1 MRETK
6 ETKQN
11 AGITLIAL
19 VITIIVLLILAAVSI
34 ATLTGSNGILT
45 RAGQAKENTE
55 EKQTGELV
63 KLSITDAKTQGLGT
77 ITEENLVKALDSN
90 LGTGNYQLTG
100 NETDGW
106 KIKKNGK
113 IYTVDGSGNLQIA
126 DANVKINM
134 TMTYSNTTPKTGDK
148 ISKVV
153 DESVPI
159 PKDFYYVGGTKNT
172 GVVISDNSQDEDKGA
187 DANLVGNQFVWVP
200 VNQNQ
205 KLKITVEGK
214 EGITNVTLTN
224 ELDEVVLNENVSG
237 KTYNKELE
245 LNLNGKYTLSVTTA
259 SGDVEKEPYRVSSL
273 YKQDFRTEETS
284 GVYGEIMTLE
294 SIKEYAKILSE
305 NANNETQESVNTYGG
320 FYIARYEAGD
330 GEASEK
336 RNEDSG
342 DSTLVSKKDVYIYDW
357 INYDDA
363 KAKAESMYTNI
374 TSKLMPGA
382 GWDRALNWIVETGG
396 KTDKEV
402 FGYSKDAFSWGN
414 HEYSDNTISTQAIV
428 KYNLKTGKNEKWKAN
443 NIYDLSGNASELL
456 DETYV
461 LTDDTGSYRGISFRA
476 GMGMPIFLRLE
487 ASDEVSSSE
496 MGLAFRV
503 ALYL

>member
-1 MRETK
+1 MKNTK
-6 ETKQN
+6 VIKQN

-55 EKQTGELV
+55 EKQTEELV

-159 PKDFYYVGGTKNT
+159 PKNFYYVGGTKNT
-172 GVVISDNSQDEDKGA
+172 GVVISDNSQDEDKGV

-214 EGITNVTLTN
+214 EDITNVTLTN
-224 ELDEVVLNENVSG
+224 ELDDVILNENVSG

-259 SGDVEKEPYRVSSL
+259 SGDVEEEPYRVSSL
-273 YKQDFRTEETS
+273 YRQDFRVEEMLKANDAS
-284 GVYGEIMTLE
+284 GNPDVLE
-294 SIKEYAKILSE
+294 ELKYILKS
-305 NANNETQESVNTYGG
+305 ATHDT
-320 FYIARYEAGD
+320 
-330 GEASEK
+330 
-336 RNEDSG
+336 
-342 DSTLVSKKDVYIYDW
+342 
-357 INYDDA
+357 DD
-363 KAKAESMYTNI
+363 EI
-374 TSKLMPGA
+374 TS
-382 GWDRALNWIVETGG
+382 VER
-396 KTDKEV
+396 
-402 FGYSKDAFSWGN
+402 FWR
-414 HEYSDNTISTQAIV
+414 
-428 KYNLKTGKNEKWKAN
+428 
-443 NIYDLSGNASELL
+443 LL
-456 DETYV
+456 
-461 LTDDTGSYRGISFRA
+461 YR
-476 GMGMPIFLRLE
+476 
-487 ASDEVSSSE
+487 
-496 MGLAFRV
+496 
-503 ALYL
+503 